1 MSKKITEEKKT
12 SGDFLREYR
21 EKQNAL
27 IRVDNEITNRLLYLC
42 QQFPDAPVQYLTVN
56 RDDYYRAKSLN
67 NRFFIE
73 TLAVETKIQYM
84 EMIEKYVAEQEKV
97 VQLNL
102 FENDGNTR
110 K

>member
-1 MSKKITEEKKT
+1 MSKKTTEEKRT

-27 IRVDNEITNRLLYLC
+27 IRVDNEITDRLLFLC

-56 RDDYYRAKSLN
+56 RDDYYKAKSLN

-84 EMIEKYVAEQEKV
+84 EMIESYIEEQQKA

-102 FENDGNTR
+102 F